1 LRRRFRTGR
10 YYIPPH
16 PPNIPLPRA
25 RLSHPI
31 TSHQAAAHLT
41 PALKAKTVK
50 PNGVWHRTLTPFEF
64 ASDGLA
70 AYEAVEE
77 SGYAH
82 AWKRLSELRAYG
94 LLRKTGVTRLNPDG
108 ENQQVWLITDAG
120 RRALVRLDNGK
131 TWTWP

>member
-1 LRRRFRTGR
+1 VRRRFRTGR
-10 YYIPPH
+10 HYIPPH
-16 PPNIPLPRA
+16 SPNTPLPRA
-25 RLSHPI
+25 RRLHPI

-41 PALKAKTVK
+41 PALKAKRIK
-50 PNGVWHRTLTPFEF
+50 PNSTWHRTLSPFEF

-70 AYEAVEE
+70 AFEAVED

-94 LLRKTGVTRLNPDG
+94 LLRKTGVPRDGPDG
-108 ENQQVWLITDAG
+108 MPQQVWLITDAG